1 MSPLHKATT
10 RNYLGR
16 VNDSE
21 FPKAKAAELA
31 KKWSFDYWDGDRRI
45 NYGGY
50 RYMPGRWTPVAKKL
64 VTHYNLKQGAKVL
77 DIGCGRGFLLFEI
90 AQILK
95 DCSIHGVDISE
106 YAIENSKEEVKNNIF
121 HSSATN
127 LPFEDNSFDLVISIN
142 TLHNLYSFELEKA
155 LREINRVSKSNA
167 YICVESYRS
176 EEEKVNL
183 LYWQVTCEQFNTP
196 DEWNWWFDTYSYKGD
211 HSFIFFE

>member
-77 DIGCGRGFLLFEI
+77 DIGCGKGFLLFEI

-142 TLHNLYSFELEKA
+142 TLHNLYSFELDKA
-155 LREINRVSKSNA
+155 L
-167 YICVESYRS
+167 
-176 EEEKVNL
+176 EKL
-183 LYWQVTCEQFNTP
+183 
-196 DEWNWWFDTYSYKGD
+196 
-211 HSFIFFE
+211 